1 MAVTA
6 DLASGILAVR
16 EDGRLLLLQRPA
28 GTWEPPG
35 GRLLPGEGFETG
47 AVRELYE
54 ETGLLADPHAPLMS
68 WVGERPGG
76 ERLASVFYIGRTHDK
91 EVNLSEEHLDYRWA
105 TVEEWLQLPSWWTP
119 ENIRRVAE
127 PLRNLPAE
135 PRPEPPLPVR
145 RGTETVRA
153 NLGAGTVVLDL
164 DGPEPRAELWA
175 EPRALLLRRRKPPVG
190 LWENPGGMLE
200 AGEDFVSCARRETAE
215 ETGLALE
222 PESVWWSRVEPW
234 RGPGDPEI
242 YAGVGFLA
250 RYAGGEV
257 VLEESAHDAYTWA
270 TLDEWRDLPS
280 WYTAEELDSLRTA
293 AQRLKGKEP

>member
-1 MAVTA
+1 MTVTA
-6 DLASGILAVR
+6 DLASGLLPVR
-16 EDGRLLLLQRPA
+16 EDSRLLLLQRTA

-35 GRLLPGEGFETG
+35 GRLLPGESFESG

-54 ETGLLADPHAPLMS
+54 ETGLLANPHGPLMS

-76 ERLASVFYIGRTHDK
+76 ERLASVFYIGRVRDTG
-91 EVNLSEEHLDYRWA
+91 VSLSEEHLDYRWA
-105 TVEEWLQLPSWWTP
+105 TVEEWLELPSWWTP

-127 PLRNLPAE
+127 PLRNLPKE
-135 PRPEPPLPVR
+135 PLPEPPLPAR
-145 RGTETVRA
+145 RSRETVNA

-164 DGPEPRAELWA
+164 DGS

-215 ETGLALE
+215 ETGLILE
-222 PESVWWSRVEPW
+222 PEHIWWSRVEPW

-250 RYAGGEV
+250 RYPGGEV
-257 VLEESAHDAYTWA
+257 VLESSAHDSYTWA
-270 TLDEWRDLPS
+270 TLNEWRGLPS
-280 WYTAEELDSLRTA
+280 WYTPEELDSLRRA